1 MPLKK
6 YREKNN
12 LAVLFDKAAGPSAII
27 YTDPR
32 HDYSEFVL
40 EELGIEE
47 NN

>member
-1 MPLKK
+1 M
-6 YREKNN
+6 
-12 LAVLFDKAAGPSAII
+12 LFDKASVPSGII

-40 EELGIEE
+40 EELGIED